1 MSEVMDTPYS
11 PLEGLDFSA
20 GAGPRLSL
28 RPSED
33 CARFSLRIA
42 PDNLAQAI
50 EAFAFDIPAK
60 IGEMSSSNGKS
71 ALCLGPDEWLLLAP
85 MSEQQTIAEHFADI
99 LAKTR
104 HSLVDVGHRTHA
116 IDVTGPAAAL
126 LLSAG
131 CPLDLDAMP
140 ADRCTRTIFDKV
152 EIVLLKFTAE
162 HYRVEVARSFAE
174 YLWAFLTTAG
184 REFNAAAGS
193 PELV

>member
-11 PLEGLDFSA
+11 PLQGLDFSA
-20 GAGPRLSL
+20 GDGPRLRL

-33 CARFSLRIA
+33 CARFSLRLA

-50 EAFAFDIPAK
+50 EAFAFDIPKK
-60 IGEMSSSNGKS
+60 IGGMSSSADRT

-85 MSEQQTIAEHFADI
+85 LSEQETIAARFADI
-99 LAKTR
+99 REKTR

-116 IDVTGPAAAL
+116 IDVTGPAAAT

-140 ADRCTRTIFDKV
+140 ANRSARTIFDKV
-152 EIVLLKFTAE
+152 EIVLMKFAVE
-162 HYRVEVARSFAE
+162 HYRIEVARSFAE
-174 YLWAFLTTAG
+174 YLWTFLTTAG
-184 REFNAAAGS
+184 REFKQTKS
-193 PELV
+193 